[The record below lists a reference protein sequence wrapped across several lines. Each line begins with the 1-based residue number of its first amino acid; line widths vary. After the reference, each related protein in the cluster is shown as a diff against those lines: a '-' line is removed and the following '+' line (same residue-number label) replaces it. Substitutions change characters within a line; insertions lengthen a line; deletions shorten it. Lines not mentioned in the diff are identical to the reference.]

1 MTEAQRAERRPR
13 RWPIFVALAA
23 LAVAAVVVEIRVERE
38 KPPVQSLDVGAPV
51 AAPAGALSS
60 TWFCAG
66 ATAEKNGRADGMIWI
81 ANANDEPVDATIT
94 FVPMSG
100 AGEPKVVETRV
111 AANSRR
117 YLRHQEYVT
126 APFAAA
132 MVEVNGGDVAVEHSI
147 NGPAGEDHTPC
158 ASKASDQWY
167 FADGSTARD
176 ATLLL
181 ALFNPFPDEA
191 IADLS
196 FTHEEGRANPAAFQG
211 LVVPARGLVVVDVGS
226 QVRRREQVSATV
238 NARSGRL
245 VVDRI
250 QLRTERPKR
259 GAALTLGAPRPSDVW
274 YFPEG
279 VKAEGIAERVVVYN
293 PGSREALVD
302 VEFTLDEG
310 AIEPFELSVPP
321 GDRAILDVS
330 AEQRVPAGAHALTVR
345 SVNDEP
351 VVAERWI
358 EANGSGRLGL
368 GVTTGSPIAAERWLF
383 AFGATNASNDEWL
396 VVRNIGP
403 EDVTVDVVAL
413 ASGRLL
419 PIQNLQDLEVPA
431 GTRKP
436 IRLGD
441 HIKRDDLPLLVT
453 ATGPVVVERDM
464 YRVGILG
471 LSTSIGI
478 ALR

>member
-1 MTEAQRAERRPR
+1 VTEPRRVAHRPR
-13 RWPIFVALAA
+13 RWLTFAL
-23 LAVAAVVVEIRVERE
+23 LLIVLIGAVVAEQRVPPAER
-38 KPPVQSLDVGAPV
+38 PPQTLDVGAPV
-51 AAPAGALSS
+51 AAPPGALSS

-81 ANANDEPVDATIT
+81 ANANDVAVDAKIT
-94 FVPMSG
+94 FVPVAG
-100 AGEPKVVETRV
+100 AGEAKVIETSV

-117 YLRHQEYVT
+117 FLRHGEHVT

-132 MVEVNGGDVAVEHSI
+132 MVEVDGGDVAVEHSI
-147 NGPAGEDHTPC
+147 NGAAGEDHAPC
-158 ASKASDQWY
+158 ASKASDEWH

-181 ALFNPFPDEA
+181 ALFNPFPDDAVAE
-191 IADLS
+191 LS
-196 FTHEEGRANPAAFQG
+196 FTHEEGRATPSVYQG
-211 LVVPARGLVVVDVGS
+211 LVVPARGLIVVDVGAE
-226 QVRRREQVSATV
+226 VRRREQVSSTV
-238 NARSGRL
+238 RVRSGRL

-259 GAALTLGAPRPSDVW
+259 GAALNLGAPSGGDVW

-279 VKAEGIAERVVVYN
+279 AKAEGIAERVVVYN
-293 PGSREALVD
+293 PGEREALVD

-321 GDRAILDVS
+321 RDRAVLDVS
-330 AEQRVPAGAHALTVR
+330 AEERVPAGAHAITVR
-345 SVNDEP
+345 SVNGEG

-368 GVTTGSPIAAERWLF
+368 GVTSGSPITSERWLF
-383 AFGATNASNDEWL
+383 AFGATNASNDEWI
-396 VVRNIGP
+396 VVHNVNA
-403 EDVTVDVVAL
+403 EDVEVDVVAL
-413 ASGRLL
+413 AAGRLL
-419 PIQNLQDLEVPA
+419 PIQNLQNLEVPA
-431 GTRKP
+431 GSRKP

-441 HIKRDDLPLLVT
+441 HVKRDDLPLLVT
-453 ATGPVVVERDM
+453 ATGPVVVDRDL

-471 LSTSIGI
+471 ISTSIGV

>member
-1 MTEAQRAERRPR
+1 MTEPRRTIRRQR
-13 RWPIFVALAA
+13 RWPAIASLFV
-23 LAVAAVVVEIRVERE
+23 VAMVAVVADRRVAPEEARIE
-38 KPPVQSLDVGAPV
+38 TLGVGAPV
-51 AAPAGALSS
+51 AAPPAALSS

-66 ATAEKNGRADGMIWI
+66 ATAEKNGRADGVIWI
-81 ANANDEPVDATIT
+81 ANANDEAVDATVT
-94 FVPMSG
+94 FVPVAG
-100 AGEPKVVETRV
+100 AGEAKVVETKV

-117 YLRHQEYVT
+117 YLRHAEYVT

-132 MVEVNGGDVAVEHSI
+132 MVEVEGGDVAVEHSI
-147 NGPAGEDHTPC
+147 SGPAGEDHAPC
-158 ASKASDQWY
+158 ASKASDEWH

-176 ATLLL
+176 STFLL
-181 ALFNPFPDEA
+181 ALFNPFPDDA
-191 IADLS
+191 IAELS
-196 FTHEEGRANPAAFQG
+196 FTHEEGRATPAAFQG
-211 LVVPARGLVVVDVGS
+211 LVVPARGLIVVDVGS
-226 QVRRREQVSATV
+226 QVRRRENVSASV
-238 NARSGRL
+238 NVRTGRL

-259 GAALTLGAPRPSDVW
+259 GAVLTLGAPAGGDVW

-279 VKAEGIAERVVVYN
+279 VKAAGISERVVVYN
-293 PGSREALVD
+293 PGEREALVD

-310 AIEPFELSVPP
+310 EIEPFELSVPP

-330 AEQRVPAGAHALTVR
+330 AEARVPAGTHALTVR
-345 SVNDEP
+345 SVNGEG

-358 EANGSGRLGL
+358 EANGSGRLGAA
-368 GVTTGSPIAAERWLF
+368 VTGGSPIAAERWLF

-396 VVRNIGP
+396 VVHNVGT
-403 EDVTVDVVAL
+403 ENVKVDVVAL
-413 ASGRLL
+413 ANGRLL
-419 PIQNLQDLEVPA
+419 PIQNLQGLEVPA
-431 GTRKP
+431 GRRKP

-453 ATGPVVVERDM
+453 ATGPVVVERDL

-471 LSTSIGI
+471 ISSSIGI

>member
-1 MTEAQRAERRPR
+1 MSEARTARRPK
-13 RWPIFVALAA
+13 RW
-23 LAVAAVVVEIRVERE
+23 LAVAIIAAVSAAGVVADRQVEPHAE
-38 KPPVQSLDVGAPV
+38 SVQAVQVGAPM

-66 ATAEKNGRADGMIWI
+66 ATAEKNGRADGMLWI
-81 ANANDEPVDATIT
+81 ANANDAPVDATVT
-94 FVPMSG
+94 FVPMAGS
-100 AGEPKVVETRV
+100 GEPKQIQLSV
-111 AANSRR
+111 AAHSRR
-117 YLRHQEYVT
+117 FLRHAEHVT

-132 MVEVNGGDVAVEHSI
+132 MVEAAGGDVAVEHSI
-147 NGPAGEDHTPC
+147 NGPTGEDTAPC
-158 ASKASDQWY
+158 ASKASAEWH

-181 ALFNPFPDEA
+181 ALFNPFPDDA
-191 IADLS
+191 IAELS

-226 QVRRREQVSATV
+226 QVRRREHVSASV
-238 NARSGRL
+238 IARSGRL

-250 QLRTERPKR
+250 QLRTDKPKR
-259 GAALTLGAPRPSDVW
+259 GAVVSLGAPSGGDVW

-279 VKAEGIAERVVVYN
+279 IKAEAIAERVVVYN
-293 PGSREALVD
+293 PGAREALVD
-302 VEFTLDEG
+302 VEFTLDDS
-310 AIEPFELSVPP
+310 AIEPFELSIPP
-321 GDRAILDVS
+321 RDRAILDVS
-330 AEQRVPAGAHALTVR
+330 AEERVPPGAHAITVR
-345 SVNDEP
+345 GINGEP

-368 GVTTGSPIAAERWLF
+368 AVTNGSPISAERWLF
-383 AFGATNASNDEWL
+383 AFGATNASNDEWI
-396 VVRNIGP
+396 VIQNVSGR
-403 EDVTVDVVAL
+403 DVTFDVVAL

-419 PIQNLQDLEVPA
+419 PIQNLQGLEVAA
-431 GTRKP
+431 GRRKP
-436 IRLGD
+436 VRLGD

-453 ATGPVVVERDM
+453 ATGPVVVERDV

-471 LSTSIGI
+471 ISTSIGI

>member
-1 MTEAQRAERRPR
+1 MSTAQRLLRDAR
-13 RWPIFVALAA
+13 RWPILVFLTALV
-23 LAVAAVVVEIRVERE
+23 VAAVVVEARVEPE
-38 KPPVQSLDVGAPV
+38 EAPAQTLDV
-51 AAPAGALSS
+51 AAPLAAPPAALSS

-66 ATAEKNGRADGMIWI
+66 ATAEKNGRADGVIWI
-81 ANANDEPVDATIT
+81 ANANDEAVDATVT
-94 FVPMSG
+94 FVPMAG
-100 AGEPKVVETRV
+100 AGEPKVVETSV
-111 AANSRR
+111 APNSRR
-117 YLRHQEYVT
+117 FLRHAEHVT

-147 NGPAGEDHTPC
+147 NGSAGEDHAPC
-158 ASKASDQWY
+158 ASKASDEWH

-181 ALFNPFPDEA
+181 ALFNPFPDDA
-191 IADLS
+191 IAELS
-196 FTHEEGRANPAAFQG
+196 FTHEEGRATPAAFQG
-211 LVVPARGLVVVDVGS
+211 LVVPARGLVVVDVGA
-226 QVRRREQVSATV
+226 QVRRREHVSTTV
-238 NARSGRL
+238 EARSGRL

-259 GAALTLGAPRPSDVW
+259 GAALTLGAPSGNDVW

-279 VKAEGIAERVVVYN
+279 VKADSIVERVVVYN
-293 PGSREALVD
+293 PGAREALVD

-330 AEQRVPAGAHALTVR
+330 AEERVPAGTHALTVR
-345 SVNDEP
+345 SVNGEK

-368 GVTTGSPIAAERWLF
+368 GVTTGSPITAERWLF
-383 AFGATNASNDEWL
+383 AFGATNASNDEWI
-396 VVRNIGP
+396 VVHNVGA
-403 EDVTVDVVAL
+403 EDVEVDVVAL

-419 PIQNLQDLEVPA
+419 PIQNLQGLEVAA
-431 GTRKP
+431 GRRRP

-453 ATGPVVVERDM
+453 ASGPVVVERDL

-471 LSTSIGI
+471 VSTSIGV